1 MNILRE
7 ILLLLFAPLFIIDHY
22 LSFSKTYRRLWGG
35 HWERQ
40 TIGAPCHGT
49 IWVRMKREE
58 CYRMTGNHPGGIVRG
73 KPYCEEKG
81 EAAYGNALYCK
92 CNRELS
98 RAPGVH
104 GSYEDETNQVFVY
117 SCPCGRWPRFLM
129 DAPVPIY
136 LGDIRSVSNL

>member
-1 MNILRE
+1 MRLF
-7 ILLLLFAPLFIIDHY
+7 LLVLFSPLFIIDHY
-22 LSFSKTYRRLWGG
+22 LSFLKSYRGLWGG

-40 TIGAPCHGT
+40 TLGDPCHGE
-49 IWVRMKREE
+49 IWVRMKSEE

-81 EAAYGNALYCK
+81 RPAYGNAVYCK

-104 GSYEDETNQVFVY
+104 GAYEDKDETVFVY
-117 SCPCGRWPRFLM
+117 SCPCGRWPRF
-129 DAPVPIY
+129 AFGIYPVPVYI
-136 LGDIRSVSNL
+136 GDAQDTA